1 MSESY
6 RGSPR
11 QHHCVLCTFF
21 SSPLSLSLYVCLS
34 PFLVSLTH
42 TRLFVYSTCCRCCCC
57 CPYRTLAGKSFS
69 HRGEASHRTARPRL
83 APAVIELKGKK
94 RRSRRRRV
102 VVVGGSVQLST
113 PPMQQN
119 QRGLHFLLYR
129 LASTNHVALFPSSII
144 TGSEG
149 RKEEKKK
156 KKKIRHS
163 TSFSR
168 SRLRFPDVQICLL

>member
-57 CPYRTLAGKSFS
+57 CCPYRTLAGKSFS

-94 RRSRRRRV
+94 RRRRSRRRRV
-102 VVVGGSVQLST
+102 VVGGGSVQLST

-149 RKEEKKK
+149 RKEKREEEENKTF
-156 KKKIRHS
+156 HV
-163 TSFSR
+163 F
-168 SRLRFPDVQICLL
+168 

>member
-57 CPYRTLAGKSFS
+57 CCPYRTLAGKSFS
-69 HRGEASHRTARPRL
+69 HRGESSHRTARPRL

-94 RRSRRRRV
+94 EEEVEEEECGGGERSAFNPPDATKPTGLAFSPLPACIHQSCRPFSLLHHYRV
-102 VVVGGSVQLST
+102 
-113 PPMQQN
+113 
-119 QRGLHFLLYR
+119 
-129 LASTNHVALFPSSII
+129 
-144 TGSEG
+144 
-149 RKEEKKK
+149 
-156 KKKIRHS
+156 
-163 TSFSR
+163 
-168 SRLRFPDVQICLL
+168 

>member
-57 CPYRTLAGKSFS
+57 CCPYRTLAGKSFS

-94 RRSRRRRV
+94 EEEV
-102 VVVGGSVQLST
+102 EEKEWGGSVQLST

-149 RKEEKKK
+149 RKGKKEEEENKTF
-156 KKKIRHS
+156 HV
-163 TSFSR
+163 F
-168 SRLRFPDVQICLL
+168 